1 MEKQFENNKNST
13 PDLMKR
19 LNQKELEDLVLSLYS
34 DNSNLIIDVL
44 KRNVKSYSDFFTL
57 FENYPF
63 ILLLIKKH
71 IFSNHITAPNII
83 CEKITNQIYEILA
96 PYFKEFYDLSHSNNV
111 QRKTWDSFFLKWLL
125 QVDTESISA
134 PRMLKLSD
142 DIMKDL
148 KPIISISEKKLS
160 MHKNF
165 HNIL

>member
-1 MEKQFENNKNST
+1 MEKQCENNKNST

-44 KRNVKSYSDFFTL
+44 KRNVKSYSDFFKL
-57 FENYPF
+57 FENYPI

-71 IFSNHITAPNII
+71 IYSNHITALNII
-83 CEKITNQIYEILA
+83 CEKMTNQIYEILT
-96 PYFKEFYDLSHSNNV
+96 PYFNEFYNLSHSKKV

-134 PRMLKLSD
+134 TKMLKLSD

-148 KPIISISEKKLS
+148 KPIISGPEK
-160 MHKNF
+160 
-165 HNIL
+165 